1 MTINEWQERF
11 NWFFYKQRLYLPIIP
26 HIVKLGYNARN
37 LSFFTAVN
45 PGLKNGGFVNASK
58 YEVLKQIP
66 DKFLPKTLYIDPS
79 RQKEEIIT
87 ALETNGWYKYPLIA
101 KPDVGERGYGVC
113 KINNVSELIQYRKH
127 AKSFYLLQEFVD
139 MPLEVC
145 ILYYRMPGAS
155 RGNIS
160 SIGFKEFLK
169 VTGNGKNTLY
179 ELIVNNTYIKQNINL
194 KQYLKKHASRLHE
207 VPEAGHEVRITDVA
221 SRGTGVLFK
230 NYNHL
235 YSEKLVSVFDRI
247 SKPVNGFYYGR
258 YDIKVNSFEEL
269 QRGENIKILELNGVN
284 GQPIHCY
291 DPEFSKAQFI
301 KEMKKHWD
309 IIYNISTAN
318 IEKYHLK
325 PSSLTLLKDIIQHI
339 NKYQS

>member
-1 MTINEWQERF
+1 MKTWQEKF

-26 HIVKLGYNARN
+26 YVIKLGYNARN

-66 DKFLPKTLYIDPS
+66 TGFLPNTLYVSPS
-79 RQKEEIIT
+79 QREEEIIAT
-87 ALETNGWYKYPLIA
+87 LDTNGWYKYPLIA
-101 KPDVGERGYGVC
+101 KPDIGERGYGVH
-113 KINNVSELIQYRKH
+113 KINNLSELIHYRKLT
-127 AKSFYLLQEFVD
+127 KSNYLLQEFVD

-145 ILYYRMPGAS
+145 ILYYRMPGDS
-155 RGNIS
+155 GGNIS
-160 SIGFKEFLK
+160 SIGFKDFLK
-169 VTGNGKNTLY
+169 VTGNGKDTLY
-179 ELIVNNTYIKQNINL
+179 ELIINNTYIRQNINL
-194 KQYLKKHASRLHE
+194 KLYLKKHAYRLHE
-207 VPEAGHEVRITDVA
+207 VPAAGHEVRITDVA

-258 YDIKVNSFEEL
+258 YDIKVNSFEDL
-269 QRGENIKILELNGVN
+269 QNGKNIKILELNGVN

-301 KEMKKHWD
+301 REMKKHWN
-309 IIYNISTAN
+309 IIYKISIAN
-318 IEKYHLK
+318 IEKYNLS
-325 PSSLTLLKDIIQHI
+325 PSVVTLLKDIIHHI
-339 NKYQS
+339 NKYQP